1 MSKYSISKKTGSG
14 FEQAVES
21 VRAALE
27 MDCFGVM
34 DEFDISGLFRQRLG
48 KEFRKYKVLSVCHAQ
63 LVHKAV
69 TVETEAGLLLP
80 FHIVIYENDEGG
92 ATVAAVDPVVVMSM
106 IENPALAIIAREMRE
121 KLARIIG
128 EIS

>member
-1 MSKYSISKKTGSG
+1 MGKYSISKKVASG
-14 FEQAVES
+14 FDQAVES

-34 DEFDISGLFRQRLG
+34 DDLDMAGLFRQRLG
-48 KEFRKYKVLSVCHAQ
+48 KEFRKYRVLSVCHAQ

-92 ATVAAVDPVVVMSM
+92 ATVAAIDPVVVMSM

>member
-1 MSKYSISKKTGSG
+1 MSKYSISKKVGSD
-14 FEQAVES
+14 FDAAVES
-21 VRAALE
+21 VRSALE
-27 MDCFGVM
+27 TDCFGIIDDLDM
-34 DEFDISGLFRQRLG
+34 SGMFRQRLG
-48 KEFRKYKVLSVCHAQ
+48 KEFRKYRVLSVCHAQ

-80 FHIVIYENDEGG
+80 LHIVIYENDEGG

-106 IENPALAIIAREMRE
+106 IENPALAIIAREIRE